1 MQLVHAQGKV
11 GPSDTGHQHDSLTME
26 QSQPEVP
33 PPVLSPVTAQSCGLP
48 RAVVEWRRER
58 PEFSLPHKSS
68 LGIVPVANEM
78 HMCGACSLQTTTFV
92 SRFKSDHLPLDR
104 FHLN

>member
-33 PPVLSPVTAQSCGLP
+33 PQFSHRSLHSPAGCPG
-48 RAVVEWRRER
+48 RW
-58 PEFSLPHKSS
+58 SS
-68 LGIVPVANEM
+68 GGGND
-78 HMCGACSLQTTTFV
+78 QNF
-92 SRFKSDHLPLDR
+92 R
-104 FHLN
+104 FHTKAV

>member
-33 PPVLSPVTAQSCGLP
+33 PPRSLTGHCTVLRAAQGGGRVAEGTTRIFASTQKQFRDSP
-48 RAVVEWRRER
+48 
-58 PEFSLPHKSS
+58 
-68 LGIVPVANEM
+68 
-78 HMCGACSLQTTTFV
+78 
-92 SRFKSDHLPLDR
+92 SR
-104 FHLN
+104 